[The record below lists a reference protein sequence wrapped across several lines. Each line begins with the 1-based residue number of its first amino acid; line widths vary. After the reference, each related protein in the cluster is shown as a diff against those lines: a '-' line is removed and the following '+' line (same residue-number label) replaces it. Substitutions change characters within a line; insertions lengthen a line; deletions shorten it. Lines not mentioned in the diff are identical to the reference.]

1 MILDSLKS
9 APNYYNL
16 NSRFKEAFDFIKK
29 NDLNGMKPGK
39 YLLDGENL
47 FITIAEFD
55 GKQADEAKLEAHK
68 KYIDIQ
74 IVLSGQETMGWSC
87 IDNCKNVIDPY
98 NSDKDIIFFSEK
110 PSTYLIVNPEEFA
123 IYFPEDGHAP
133 GISKSRIKKAIVKVL
148 VETSLRTK

>member
-16 NSRFKEAFDFIKK
+16 NPRFKEAFDFIEK
-29 NDLNGMKPGK
+29 NDLKGMDPGK
-39 YLLDGENL
+39 YFLDGEKL
-47 FITIAEFD
+47 YITIADFD
-55 GKQADEAKLEAHK
+55 GKPAEAAKLEAHK

-74 IVLSGQETMGWSC
+74 LVLSGQETMGWST
-87 IDNCKNVIDPY
+87 IENCKNEIDPY
-98 NSDKDIIFFSEK
+98 NSEKDIIFYTEK

-133 GISKSRIKKAIVKVL
+133 GISHSRIKKAIVKVL
-148 VETSLRTK
+148 VETSIRTK